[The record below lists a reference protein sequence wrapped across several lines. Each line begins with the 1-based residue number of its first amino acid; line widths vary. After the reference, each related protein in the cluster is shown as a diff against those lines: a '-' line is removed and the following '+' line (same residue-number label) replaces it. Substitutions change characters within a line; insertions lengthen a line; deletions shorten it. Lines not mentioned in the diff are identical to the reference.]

1 MIFNR
6 PFLFF
11 KFQRKFNLIE
21 KRRRKKKERWENKG
35 IDPEGGWRR
44 NPERERKKER
54 SAVRKCVGG
63 LRQVRSEGVDGG
75 GSKNRRKVERR
86 GGRGETV
93 SVVGSVAEG
102 R

>member
-1 MIFNR
+1 M
-6 PFLFF
+6 
-11 KFQRKFNLIE
+11 KKE
-21 KRRRKKKERWENKG
+21 EEKKKKG
-35 IDPEGGWRR
+35 GKTKESIPREDGEGILR
-44 NPERERKKER
+44 EKERKKER